1 LKLWGENKLPSD
13 ILAEIVLFFRNL
25 FDTLRTGVLFFGGP
39 VDIILAIVDI
49 FITTSV
55 VYYVL
60 KLIRDSRAWQLLKG
74 IILIVIFAQI
84 FSIIGLQTIGF
95 ILTNTLSVLAI
106 AFVVIFQPEL
116 RRALETV
123 GRSSFTIISGVVNQ
137 ESQPGRNT
145 IYSMIDSIVRAS
157 EKMIQT
163 YTGALIIIE
172 RETQLGELS
181 EQDNAVIMDSAVS
194 ATLLLQ
200 IFYKGSPLHDGAVLI
215 RNGRI
220 NAARCH
226 VPLSDN
232 YNLRKDYGTRHRAA
246 IGASEMG
253 DAIAVVL
260 SEERG
265 AISIAIDGRL
275 FTLDNPDALRTV
287 LHKYL
292 DTDDQRG
299 VISQIIKGKKV
310 KRKAIRVTDPG
321 KKVYGDDLTK
331 KSGDDTGY
339 IKQETENKSSGNNIF
354 IRIRNVFRSRSKE
367 TVQLSARKKIIML
380 LSSFLIAFFIWLYV
394 QITINPVETRTY
406 SIPLQIEGIEQLEE
420 INLEAG
426 TNTTSITVTLKG
438 RSKNL
443 TSLSIN
449 DIEAVIN
456 LEQISDPGRKFVP
469 VSLKI
474 NKLSYF
480 RTENLVPSSV
490 VVDISEKAD
499 GSG

>member
-1 LKLWGENKLPSD
+1 MPSD
-13 ILAEIVLFFRNL
+13 ILAEIVIFFKNL

-49 FITTSV
+49 FITTAV

-74 IILIVIFAQI
+74 IILIVVFAQI
-84 FSIIGLQTIGF
+84 FSLIGLQTIGF
-95 ILTNTLSVLAI
+95 ILTNTISVLAI

-137 ESQPGRNT
+137 ENTPGRNA
-145 IYSMIDSIVRAS
+145 IYSMIDSIVRAT
-157 EKMIQT
+157 EKMVQT

-172 RETQLGELS
+172 RETKLGELS

-200 IFYKGSPLHDGAVLI
+200 IFYKGSPLHDGGVLI

-253 DAIAVVL
+253 DAIAVVV

-299 VISQIIKGKKV
+299 VISQIIKGKKI
-310 KRKAIRVTDPG
+310 RKKDIKASNAG
-321 KKVYGDDLTK
+321 KKTFEEDLSEL
-331 KSGDDTGY
+331 SGEDTGS
-339 IKQETENKSSGNNIF
+339 IKNDYENKNLNNNIF
-354 IRIRNVFRSRSKE
+354 LRIRNVFRSRNKE
-367 TVQLSARKKIIML
+367 TVPVPARKKLIMF

-406 SIPLQIEGIEQLEE
+406 SIPLQIDGIEQLEE
-420 INLEAG
+420 INLEAS

-449 DIEAVIN
+449 DLEAAIN
-456 LEQISDPGRKFVP
+456 LNQISDPGRKFIP
-469 VSLKI
+469 VTLKI

-480 RTENLVPSSV
+480 RTENLVPSTV
-490 VVDISEKAD
+490 TVDIDKKSVN
-499 GSG
+499 